1 MAVTNVAQHGTQNFA
16 IATQHQRSIMSAAPA
31 RPTPGFERAV
41 RPPVL
46 PRQVSG
52 PVHDTAARRPEPR
65 RERGD
70 DFLQRLRESGL

>member
-1 MAVTNVAQHGTQNFA
+1 MT
-16 IATQHQRSIMSAAPA
+16 IMSAAPA
-31 RPTPGFERAV
+31 RPTPGSERAV
-41 RPPVL
+41 RPPIL

-52 PVHDTAARRPEPR
+52 PVHDTTTRRTEPR

>member
-1 MAVTNVAQHGTQNFA
+1 
-16 IATQHQRSIMSAAPA
+16 MSAAPA

-52 PVHDTAARRPEPR
+52 PVHDTVARRPEPR